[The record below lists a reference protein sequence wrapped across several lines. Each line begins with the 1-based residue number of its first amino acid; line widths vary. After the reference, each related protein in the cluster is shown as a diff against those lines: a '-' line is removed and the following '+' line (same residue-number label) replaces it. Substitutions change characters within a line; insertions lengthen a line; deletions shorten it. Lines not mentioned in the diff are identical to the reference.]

1 MIMRTEL
8 LHPLSVHFPIAFI
21 VLFIVIKIATLF
33 VKDEIVKKI
42 GNFFYQASLILSLI
56 LTAISLY
63 LGDSA
68 AEVVK
73 GKICQ
78 ISKIDQHEE
87 LAKLLLLVLI
97 VLLAVEILFIFMRD
111 HWKVLNSKTLMVV
124 HSILVLIL
132 FAATGIYLFQ
142 TAHTGAALVYEQ
154 GAGVLNY
161 TKNCP

>member
-1 MIMRTEL
+1 MIIRTEL

-21 VLFIVIKIATLF
+21 VLFVMIKLAIF
-33 VKDEIVKKI
+33 CVKDEIVKKI
-42 GNFFYQASLILSLI
+42 GNFFYQACLIVSLI

-68 AEVVK
+68 AELVK

-87 LAKLLLLVLI
+87 LAKLLLLMLI
-97 VLLAVEILFIFMRD
+97 LLLAVEILFTFLKDYR
-111 HWKVLNSKTLMVV
+111 KNLNPKWLKTSHML
-124 HSILVLIL
+124 LVLCL
-132 FAATGIYLFQ
+132 FIATGTFLVK

-154 GAGVLNY
+154 GAGVLNHP
-161 TKNCP
+161 KNCP